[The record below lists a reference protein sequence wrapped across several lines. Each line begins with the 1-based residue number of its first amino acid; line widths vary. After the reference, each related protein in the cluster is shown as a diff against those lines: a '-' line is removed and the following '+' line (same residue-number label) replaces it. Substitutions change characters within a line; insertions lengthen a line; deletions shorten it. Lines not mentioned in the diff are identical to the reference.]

1 MPTFNSKIIERRKLD
16 NPNTQIHDLSLSWL
30 GTGTPLKSGGITI
43 VLWARYIKYQ
53 TSFARKVNI
62 NDARVIAFS
71 GGMINMKL

>member
-1 MPTFNSKIIERRKLD
+1 M
-16 NPNTQIHDLSLSWL
+16 
-30 GTGTPLKSGGITI
+30 

-62 NDARVIAFS
+62 NDARVIVFS